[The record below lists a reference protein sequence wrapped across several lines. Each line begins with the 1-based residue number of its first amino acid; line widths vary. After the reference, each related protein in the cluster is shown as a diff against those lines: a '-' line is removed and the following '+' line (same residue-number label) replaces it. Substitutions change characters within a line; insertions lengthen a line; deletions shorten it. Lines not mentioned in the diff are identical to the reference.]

1 MNKLILIGLLVF
13 NIASCQKKE
22 NTNTIIKKNNIMN
35 DQPIYTLKISV
46 ANPYETYV
54 NDMPVEKDY
63 EKGSTNTEIPVND
76 FILKSG
82 VQFVK
87 IVLLPEKGKSEVD
100 KSGIDY
106 VNVKIYQY
114 PHGLSNMSSEDKV
127 LIKEFNLSEFRE
139 SPVISKEI
147 QFEARVH
154 YEVKGWSE
162 SADLS
167 KENLNVLKDE
177 VLDKYS
183 EIKQTLNEGDT
194 IGLLKKYQKRN
205 EEIYTSFY
213 NDIISITEDKKWM
226 NERILKSKG
235 KMIPFENLKVVFY
248 AKGKIVSLENLNH
261 ESPLI
266 ANIDDKEEVYNI
278 LLHRPKS
285 GSPLEV
291 IR

>member
-13 NIASCQKKE
+13 NIASCQNKE
-22 NTNTIIKKNNIMN
+22 NTNTIIKKSNIMN

-194 IGLLKKYQKRN
+194 LGLSKKYQKRN
-205 EEIYTSFY
+205 EEIYTSLY
-213 NDIISITEDKKWM
+213 NDITSITEDKKWM
-226 NERILKSKG
+226 HERILKSKG

-285 GSPLEV
+285 GSSLEV